1 MATSKNASSKKSD
14 KVSQTNTLSKGVA
27 SASVTNKTKKSLTK
41 VVVVETDSGEWVK
54 PATGEKFYIDEEARF
69 PEIAFE
75 IKTEI
80 EPPYKWSWEISWE
93 AKVSGLREKARGKLV
108 QTFKEQGNFD
118 QSDKTWDAKKIGK
131 VIGGKLVVKVIVDK
145 QVFKRTVYILGKQ
158 PTQKQVDD
166 YLVSKNAGSLS
177 KLIKQESQHKHFIL
191 LDAEPIVSGDK
202 GYGLAQLT
210 IPPPS
215 FEQIWNWKKHLDA
228 AVELFEKKR
237 KIAKQYLS
245 QYPGITY
252 TSEMLETESISRWNG
267 GKYYIDNQDAKKWER
282 NPRIL
287 CDTETGNIGWEI
299 TENELNKGKTE
310 AELRKRDKD
319 QYSKMKAGQTTEH
332 PWQYSGVCYIDHL
345 LKSN

>member
-1 MATSKNASSKKSD
+1 MATSKNAPSKKLD

-54 PATGEKFYIDEEARF
+54 PATGEKFYIDDEARF

-75 IKTEI
+75 ITTEI
-80 EPPYKWSWEISWE
+80 EPPYKWLWEISWE

-118 QSDKTWDAKKIGK
+118 QRAKTWDAKKIGK

-166 YLVSKNAGSLS
+166 YLISKNAGSLS

-191 LDAEPIVSGDK
+191 LDSEPIVSGDK

-210 IPPPS
+210 TPPPT
-215 FEQIWNWKKHLDA
+215 FEQIWHWRKHWDEA
-228 AVELFEKKR
+228 IKLFEIKR
-237 KIAKQYLS
+237 KIAKNYLGKKDRQY
-245 QYPGITY
+245 TN
-252 TSEMLETESISRWNG
+252 EMLEVEAISRWNG
-267 GKYYIDNQDAKKWER
+267 GEYHTYNDSKKTGER
-282 NPRIL
+282 NPNIL
-287 CDTETGNIGWEI
+287 CDTATGNIGWDI
-299 TENELNKGKTE
+299 SAQKLNMGKTE

-319 QYSKMKAGQTTEH
+319 QYSKMREGQTEEH
-332 PWQYSGVCYIDHL
+332 PWHYSGVCYIDHVQ
-345 LKSN
+345 KTN